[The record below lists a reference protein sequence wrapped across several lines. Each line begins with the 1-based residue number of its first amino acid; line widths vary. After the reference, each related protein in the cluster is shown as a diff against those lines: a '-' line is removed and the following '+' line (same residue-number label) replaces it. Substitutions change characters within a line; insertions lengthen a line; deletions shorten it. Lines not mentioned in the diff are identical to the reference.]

1 MFPSLYSSCVPAGF
15 PSPADDFLDQ
25 RLDLNEF
32 LVEHPSATFFVRVK
46 GDSMTGAGIMSGDIL
61 IVDRAFEP
69 KDKSVVVALVNG
81 EFTVKRISMRPGKMC
96 LLAENEHY
104 PAIEITAQMDFEIW
118 GVVKH
123 VIHSF

>member
-1 MFPSLYSSCVPAGF
+1 MFPSLFLSRVPAGF

-25 RLDLNEF
+25 QLDLNEF

-46 GDSMTGAGIMSGDIL
+46 GDSMTGAGIASGDIL
-61 IVDRAFEP
+61 IVDRAMEP
-69 KDKSVVVALVNG
+69 KDKSVVVALLNG
-81 EFTVKRISMRPGKMC
+81 AFTVKRLSKRLGKLFLMP
-96 LLAENEHY
+96 ENECY
-104 PAIEITAQMDFEIW
+104 PAIEITEGMDFEIW